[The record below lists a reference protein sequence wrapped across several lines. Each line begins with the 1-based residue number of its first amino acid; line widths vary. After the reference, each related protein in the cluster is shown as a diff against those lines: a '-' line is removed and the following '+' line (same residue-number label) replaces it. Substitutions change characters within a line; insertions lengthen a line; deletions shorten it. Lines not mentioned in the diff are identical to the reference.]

1 MNAPIK
7 LAPVERIFKRLAAT
21 YGAAWDR
28 SLGQTPI
35 EDVMTAWDYELSGF
49 LQSKV
54 AMNAIAWALENLP
67 ETCPNVMQFKAI
79 CRRAPATMLP
89 ALPEPSADAARVA
102 AELAKLG
109 HLREPITTGPK
120 AWAHALQQRHER
132 GEKLKSNQVRCYR
145 NAIGLNVPAQ

>member
-1 MNAPIK
+1 MNAPVK
-7 LAPVERIFKRLAAT
+7 LAPTERIFKRLAAT

-35 EDVMTAWDYELSGF
+35 EDVMTAWDHELSGF

-67 ETCPNVMQFKAI
+67 DTCPNVMQFKAI

-109 HLREPITTGPK
+109 HLRNPITIGPK
-120 AWAHALQQRHER
+120 AWAHKILARKEA
-132 GEKLKSNQVRCYR
+132 GESINTTSYR
-145 NAIGLNVPAQ
+145 MARRAVGLE